1 LVANGPGGGGE
12 CKRNFLTG
20 VIGANVLPRVPLILQ
35 DRPAMRDNR
44 TMTPGDDLDRI
55 KQTLDY
61 VATLQRSHDEQIG
74 KLVEK
79 TDRLAEHSALHEKR
93 MAVLTER
100 TIRAMDA
107 IARLARIAD
116 IHENRIDDLENPPQ

>member
-1 LVANGPGGGGE
+1 
-12 CKRNFLTG
+12 
-20 VIGANVLPRVPLILQ
+20 
-35 DRPAMRDNR
+35 MHDNR
-44 TMTPGDDLDRI
+44 IMTSGDDLDRI

-79 TDRLAEHSALHEKR
+79 TDRLAER
-93 MAVLTER
+93 MAVLAER
-100 TIRAMDA
+100 TIQAMDA

-116 IHENRIDDLENPPQ
+116 IHEDRIEGLENPPQ